1 MTISLTNHL
10 APEDAADALR
20 ADARAGLTATPK
32 TLPPRW
38 FYDERGSELFD
49 EITRLPEYYPPRAE
63 RAVLAAHADAIA
75 AADPAASLNLLLT
88 DGSRVLGTTWADPAA
103 YLVEPDGVVVAS
115 EPWDD
120 DPRWTDVPDHSL
132 VEVTPDGLTT
142 TPLT

>member
-49 EITRLPEYYPPRAE
+49 EITRLPEYYPTRAE
-63 RAVLAAHADAIA
+63 RAVLAAQADAIDA
-75 AADPAASLNLLLT
+75 ARSNRIERSA
-88 DGSRVLGTTWADPAA
+88 RVG
-103 YLVEPDGVVVAS
+103 
-115 EPWDD
+115 
-120 DPRWTDVPDHSL
+120 
-132 VEVTPDGLTT
+132 
-142 TPLT
+142 